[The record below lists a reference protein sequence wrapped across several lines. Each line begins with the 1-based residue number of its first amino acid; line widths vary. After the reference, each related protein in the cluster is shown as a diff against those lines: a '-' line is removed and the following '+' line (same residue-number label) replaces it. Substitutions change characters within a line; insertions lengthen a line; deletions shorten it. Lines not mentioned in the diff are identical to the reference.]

1 MLATLCA
8 KVQGTVQDLT
18 HKGHCTMCGGCCP
31 NLLPLSVSEI
41 ETIRAYVA
49 EHGIKPEAGDACPF
63 LNAERMCN
71 VYEVRPLICRLFK
84 CNRPKPPFKHTQL
97 MAKED
102 REVMNVRTTFFN

>member
-1 MLATLCA
+1 MLASLCA
-8 KVQGTVQDLT
+8 KVQGTVHDLT

-41 ETIRAYVA
+41 ETIRSYVA
-49 EHGIKPEAGDACPF
+49 EHGIKPKAGDACPF

-71 VYEVRPLICRLFK
+71 IYEVRPLICRLFK